1 MPVPK
6 RKRSRQRRDK
16 RFANKGV
23 KVRSISSCTNCSE
36 AVSSHTAC
44 MSCGFYKGRKV
55 LATKSDRS
63 VRRAD
68 ERKEKE
74 GKQEALRQKLE
85 AQAAPIEE
93 PKKAE

>member
-23 KVRSISSCTNCSE
+23 KVRSVSTCTNCPE
-36 AVSSHTAC
+36 PVSSHAAC
-44 MSCGFYKGRKV
+44 MACGFYKGKKV
-55 LATKSDRS
+55 LNTKAERS

-68 ERKEKE
+68 VRKEKA

-85 AQAAPIEE
+85 AQAAPVEE

>member
-6 RKRSRQRRDK
+6 RKRSRSRRDK

-23 KVRSISSCTNCSE
+23 TVRSISTCTNCST

-44 MSCGFYKGRKV
+44 LSCGFYKGRKV
-55 LATKSDRS
+55 LETKSDRS

-68 ERKEKE
+68 NRKEKE
-74 GKQEALRQKLE
+74 VKQEAVRKKIE

>member
-23 KVRSISSCTNCSE
+23 KVRSFATCNNCSE
-36 AVSSHTAC
+36 AVSSHAAC

-55 LATKSDRS
+55 FNTKTERS
-63 VRRAD
+63 VKRAD
-68 ERKEKE
+68 ARTEKE
-74 GKQEALRQKLE
+74 GKQKALQQKLE
-85 AQAAPIEE
+85 AAPIEE

>member
-23 KVRSISSCTNCSE
+23 EVRSFTACTNCS
-36 AVSSHTAC
+36 AALSLHTAC

-55 LATKSDRS
+55 LATKADRS
-63 VRRAD
+63 VKRAD
-68 ERKEKE
+68 NRKVQE

-85 AQAAPIEE
+85 AQAAAVEE
-93 PKKAE
+93 PKN